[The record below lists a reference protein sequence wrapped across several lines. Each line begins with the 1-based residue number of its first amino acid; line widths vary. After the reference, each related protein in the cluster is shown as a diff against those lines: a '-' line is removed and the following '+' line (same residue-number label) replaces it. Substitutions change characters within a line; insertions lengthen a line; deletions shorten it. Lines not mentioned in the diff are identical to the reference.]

1 MISPTMVKIISHLP
15 KGLVAFVSKKVLN
28 GYLKKYA
35 NIEVKG
41 LENLKDIK
49 KPILFICNHLSNSD
63 ALVINHVLKDQD
75 ITFVAGIKLSHNALT
90 NLGISITKTIPI
102 KPNTAD
108 KDSISN
114 IVKTLRGG
122 NNILIFP
129 EGTRSR
135 VGSMIEGKKGVVLIQ
150 KLSKAT
156 VIPMSIMGSEK
167 LLPINEQG
175 MEKEKFQYADVK
187 ITIGKSLDMPGREDG
202 EEKHQ
207 YEDRVLNYMM
217 KNIAALLPKEYQ
229 GVYKIDNK

>member
-187 ITIGKSLDMPGREDG
+187 ITIGKSLDMPVREEG